1 MEQQPQR
8 RPAPQGGPHKKP
20 NAAAIAKRVR
30 KEKRTIAI
38 LSVFSVALAVGIYFM
53 ADFLIV
59 NQSPALTT
67 IPIAS
72 STESAEEIIPPKAG
86 PAVTAI
92 ELADTLYVPSEGA
105 MTIKYLVDQDCQV
118 HVSIQKPDG
127 TTVRRLNEEW
137 LDVKAGVNRITWDGK
152 DENGKT
158 LAEGKYQVLVDAG
171 IDGDITGTETKDF
184 TVAYSRA
191 TPTPQATAKPTAKA
205 TVKPTAKPTEK
216 PTAKPTA
223 EPTAKPTAEPT
234 AKPTVKPTAEPT
246 AKPTSEPTAK
256 PTQTPTNSPANP
268 TPDNGDHE

>member
-1 MEQQPQR
+1 M
-8 RPAPQGGPHKKP
+8 
-20 NAAAIAKRVR
+20 
-30 KEKRTIAI
+30 
-38 LSVFSVALAVGIYFM
+38 
-53 ADFLIV
+53 
-59 NQSPALTT
+59 
-67 IPIAS
+67 
-72 STESAEEIIPPKAG
+72 
-86 PAVTAI
+86 
-92 ELADTLYVPSEGA
+92 
-105 MTIKYLVDQDCQV
+105 
-118 HVSIQKPDG
+118 
-127 TTVRRLNEEW
+127 NEEW

-246 AKPTSEPTAK
+246 AKPTAEPTAK
-256 PTQTPTNSPANP
+256 PTQTPTNSPAAP
-268 TPDNGDHE
+268 TPDDGDHE

>member
-246 AKPTSEPTAK
+246 AKPTAEPTAK

>member
-1 MEQQPQR
+1 MEQQPQK
-8 RPAPQGGPHKKP
+8 RPVPQGGPHKKP

-246 AKPTSEPTAK
+246 AKPTAEPTAK

-268 TPDNGDHE
+268 TPDDGGHE

>member
-1 MEQQPQR
+1 MEQQPQK
-8 RPAPQGGPHKKP
+8 RPVPQGGPHKKP

-234 AKPTVKPTAEPT
+234 AKPT
-246 AKPTSEPTAK
+246 
-256 PTQTPTNSPANP
+256 QTPTNSPANP
-268 TPDNGDHE
+268 TPDDGDHE

>member
-246 AKPTSEPTAK
+246 AKPTAEPTAK
-256 PTQTPTNSPANP
+256 PTQTPTNSPAAP
-268 TPDNGDHE
+268 TPDDGDHE

>member
-1 MEQQPQR
+1 MEQQPQK

-20 NAAAIAKRVR
+20 NAAAIAKRAR

-53 ADFLIV
+53 ADFLII
-59 NQSPALTT
+59 NQSPALST
-67 IPIAS
+67 IPVAS
-72 STESAEEIIPPKAG
+72 STESADEIIPPKAG

-246 AKPTSEPTAK
+246 AKPTAEPTAK

-268 TPDNGDHE
+268 TPDDGDHE

>member
-1 MEQQPQR
+1 MEQQPQK
-8 RPAPQGGPHKKP
+8 RPVPQGGSHKKP

-246 AKPTSEPTAK
+246 AKPTAEPTAK

-268 TPDNGDHE
+268 TPDDGDHE

>member
-1 MEQQPQR
+1 MEQQPQK
-8 RPAPQGGPHKKP
+8 RPVPQGGPHKKP

-216 PTAKPTA
+216 PKATATA
-223 EPTAKPTAEPT
+223 TATKSTPKEEPTATAHITP
-234 AKPTVKPTAEPT
+234 APPSA
-246 AKPTSEPTAK
+246 
-256 PTQTPTNSPANP
+256 TPTPHVTP
-268 TPDNGDHE
+268 TPPPATPTPVATTTPDDGDHE